1 MLKSFLSFIAF
12 ILAGLQGVAA
22 QSYVMSGI
30 EKTDKGQMQ
39 YEVLGKVEGRYW
51 IYKNNEG
58 VSTIAQYNDQMQL
71 VQQNDLV
78 FLPKKLNAIEFITK
92 SNRVYAFYQFQAA
105 TTVYAMVA
113 ELDEKGQLVGT
124 PVIVDTAEKIRPG
137 SNAKVFNLIES
148 QDRSKLLFFSV
159 NTTNAASIKIKTM
172 ALSTPFAMLN
182 EAKISI
188 NSQNKKSQLSDFA
201 LDNKGNL
208 FCLRN
213 AEQPNAAPVVSLLYM
228 AADGSEV
235 IETPIVNNSLVL
247 DDIRLKIN
255 NDNGTVFINS
265 FYATE
270 KKGHIEGMY
279 TFIWDIA
286 TKQNSITNASR
297 FTDALRDAVTG
308 KRNLKNAFD
317 DFYFDQVQPNADGG
331 FTIIAE
337 AAKTNSNRNAF
348 SRWDFFWGGPFY
360 NPFIFSYWN
369 RPFGFYPW
377 GRFGWGGWGM
387 MGPWGWGGLG
397 GWGWGGWGMMGP
409 WGWGGLGGW
418 GIMGPWGWN
427 SWMMNPFA
435 NFGYPSVTYTAGKV
449 AILKFDANANIQSV
463 KTIDKQQSDVNVDQ
477 FIGYGTMNNAAGTN
491 FLYYQKSK
499 GLKQIVHQ
507 QLNASGS
514 IVMGSPI
521 VLKEKQLEW
530 MPRSLKQVS
539 EKEAILPYQ
548 SKGKLG
554 FAKITIQ

>member
-12 ILAGLQGVAA
+12 VLAGLQGVAA
-22 QSYVMSGI
+22 QTYVMSGI
-30 EKTDKGQMQ
+30 QKTDKDQMQ
-39 YEVLGKVEGRYW
+39 YEVLGKVDGRYW
-51 IYKNNEG
+51 IYKNNDG
-58 VSTIAQYNDQMQL
+58 IATIAQYNDQMQL

-78 FLPKKLNAIEFITK
+78 FLPKKLNALEFVTK

-113 ELDEKGQLVGT
+113 ELDEKGQLVGAPT
-124 PVIVDTAEKIRPG
+124 IIDTAEKIRPG
-137 SNAKVFNLIES
+137 SGAKVFNLIES
-148 QDRSKLLFFSV
+148 EDRSKLLYFSV
-159 NTTNAASIKIKTM
+159 NTTNPASIKIKTM
-172 ALSTPFAMLN
+172 ALSTPFGKLN
-182 EAKISI
+182 EATISI
-188 NSQNKKSQLSDFA
+188 NAQNKKSNLSDFA

-213 AEQPNAAPVVSLLYM
+213 VEQPNAAPVVSLLYM

-255 NDNGTVFINS
+255 NKNGTVIVNS

-286 TKQNSITNASR
+286 TRQNSLSNASR
-297 FTDALRDAVTG
+297 FTDAVRDAVTN
-308 KRNLKNAFD
+308 KKNLKNAFD
-317 DFYFDQVQPNADGG
+317 HFYFDQVQPNADGS
-331 FTIIAE
+331 FTIIVE
-337 AAKTNSNRNAF
+337 AATTSSNRNAF

-360 NPFIFSYWN
+360 NPFIFNFWN

-377 GRFGWGGWGM
+377 ARFGWGMMGGPWGWGGWGPGWGLGWGGGWGMMGPGGWGGGMGM
-387 MGPWGWGGLG
+387 MGPWGWGGGFG
-397 GWGWGGWGMMGP
+397 G
-409 WGWGGLGGW
+409 
-418 GIMGPWGWN
+418 
-427 SWMMNPFA
+427 
-435 NFGYPSVTYTAGKV
+435 FGYPSVTYSAGKV
-449 AILKFDANANIQSV
+449 AILNFDASANIQSV

-477 FIGYGTMNNAAGTN
+477 FIGYGQINNTAGTN
-491 FLYYQKSK
+491 FLYYQKLK
-499 GLKQIVHQ
+499 GVRQLVHQ
-507 QLNASGS
+507 QLNASGA
-514 IVMGSPI
+514 IVKGNPI
-521 VLKEKQLEW
+521 MINEKQVEW
-530 MPRSLKQVS
+530 MPRSLKQVG

>member
-12 ILAGLQGVAA
+12 ILVGLQGLTA

-30 EKTDKGQMQ
+30 EKTDKDQMQ
-39 YEVLGKVEGRYW
+39 YEVLGKVGGRYW
-51 IYKNNEG
+51 IFKNNEG
-58 VSTIAQYNDQMQL
+58 IATIAQYNDQMQL

-78 FLPKKLNAIEFITK
+78 FLPKKLNALEFVTK
-92 SNRVYAFYQFQAA
+92 SNRVYAFYQFQEA

-113 ELDEKGQLVGT
+113 EIDEKGQLVGT
-124 PVIVDTAEKIRPG
+124 PTIIDTAEKIRPG
-137 SNAKVFNLIES
+137 SGAKVFNLIES
-148 QDRSKLLFFSV
+148 EDRSKLLYFSV
-159 NTTNAASIKIKTM
+159 NTTNPASIKIKTM
-172 ALSTPFAMLN
+172 ALSTPFGKLN
-182 EAKISI
+182 DAGISI
-188 NSQNKKSQLSDFA
+188 NAQNKKSSLSDFA

-213 AEQPNAAPVVSLLYM
+213 VEQPNAAPEVSLLYM

-255 NDNGTVFINS
+255 NTNGTVIVNS

-279 TFIWDIA
+279 TFVWDIA
-286 TKQNSITNASR
+286 SRQNSLTNASR
-297 FTDALRDAVTG
+297 FTDAVRDAVTS

-317 DFYFDQVQPNADGG
+317 HFYYDQVQPNADGS

-337 AAKTNSNRNAF
+337 AATTSSNRNVF

-360 NPFIFSYWN
+360 NPFIFNFWN

-377 GRFGWGGWGM
+377 ARFGWGMMGGPWGWGGWGPGRGLGWGWGM
-387 MGPWGWGGLG
+387 MGPWGWGGG
-397 GWGWGGWGMMGP
+397 
-409 WGWGGLGGW
+409 
-418 GIMGPWGWN
+418 
-427 SWMMNPFA
+427 
-435 NFGYPSVTYTAGKV
+435 FGYPSVTYSAGKV
-449 AILKFDANANIQSV
+449 AILNFDAKANIQSV
-463 KTIDKQQSDVNVDQ
+463 KTIDKEQSDVNVDQ
-477 FIGYGTMNNAAGTN
+477 LIGYGQINNASGTN

-499 GLKQIVHQ
+499 GLRQLIHHQ
-507 QLNASGS
+507 LTATGT
-514 IVMGSPI
+514 IVMGSAIP
-521 VLKEKQLEW
+521 LKEKNVEW
-530 MPRSLKQVS
+530 MPRSLKQVG

>member
-12 ILAGLQGVAA
+12 VLAGLQGVAA

-30 EKTDKGQMQ
+30 QKTDKDQMQ
-39 YEVLGKVEGRYW
+39 YEVLGKVDGRYW

-58 VSTIAQYNDQMQL
+58 ISTIAQYNDQMQL

-137 SNAKVFNLIES
+137 SNTKVFNLIES
-148 QDRSKLLFFSV
+148 QDRSKLLLFSV
-159 NTTNAASIKIKTM
+159 NTTNAASVKVKTM
-172 ALSTPFAMLN
+172 ALSTPFALLN
-182 EAKISI
+182 EATISI
-188 NSQNKKSQLSDFA
+188 NSQNKKSNLSDFA

-213 AEQPNAAPVVSLLYM
+213 ADQPNAAPLVSLLYM
-228 AADGSEV
+228 AADGSDV
-235 IETPIVNNSLVL
+235 IETPIVNNSLIL

-255 NDNGTVFINS
+255 NANGTVLVNS
-265 FYATE
+265 FYAAE
-270 KKGHIEGMY
+270 KKGSIEGMY

-286 TKQNSITNASR
+286 AKQNSLTNASR
-297 FTDALRDAVTG
+297 FTDALRDAVTD

-337 AAKTNSNRNAF
+337 AANTSSNRNAF
-348 SRWDFFWGGPFY
+348 SRWDYFWGGPFY

-377 GRFGWGGWGM
+377 ARFGWGMMGPWGLGGGWGM
-387 MGPWGWGGLG
+387 MGPWG
-397 GWGWGGWGMMGP
+397 
-409 WGWGGLGGW
+409 GGW

-435 NFGYPSVTYTAGKV
+435 NFGYPSVSYTAGKV
-449 AILKFDANANIQSV
+449 AFLNFDAKANIQSV
-463 KTIDKQQSDVNVDQ
+463 KTIDKQQSDLNVDQ
-477 FIGYGTMNNAAGTN
+477 FIGYGQINNAAGTN

-499 GLKQIVHQ
+499 GVKQLVHQ
-507 QLNASGS
+507 QLSASGA
-514 IVMGSPI
+514 IVKGNPI
-521 VLKEKQLEW
+521 MINEKQVEW
-530 MPRSLKQVS
+530 MPRSLKQVG

>member
-12 ILAGLQGVAA
+12 ILLGLQGVTA

-30 EKTDKGQMQ
+30 EKTDKDQIQ
-39 YEVLGKVEGRYW
+39 YEVLGKVDGRYW
-51 IYKNNEG
+51 IYKNNDG
-58 VSTIAQYNDQMQL
+58 ISTIAQYNDQMQL

-92 SNRVYAFYQFQAA
+92 SNRVFAFYQFQAS

-137 SNAKVFNLIES
+137 SNTKVFNLIES

-172 ALSTPFAMLN
+172 ALSTPFSLLN
-182 EAKISI
+182 EATISI
-188 NSQNKKSQLSDFA
+188 NAQNKKSNLSDFA

-213 AEQPNAAPVVSLLYM
+213 VDQPNAAPVVSLLYM

-255 NDNGTVFINS
+255 NANGTVLVNS
-265 FYATE
+265 FYASE
-270 KKGHIEGMY
+270 KKGSIEGMY

-286 TKQNSITNASR
+286 SKQNSVSNASR
-297 FTDALRDAVTG
+297 FTDALRDAVTD
-308 KRNLKNAFD
+308 KRNLKQAFD
-317 DFYFDQVQPNADGG
+317 HFYFDQVQPNADGG

-337 AAKTNSNRNAF
+337 AATTSSNRNAF
-348 SRWDFFWGGPFY
+348 SRWDYFWGGPFY
-360 NPFIFSYWN
+360 NPFMFSYWN

-377 GRFGWGGWGM
+377 ARLGWGMMGPWGFGGGWGGFGGWGM
-387 MGPWGWGGLG
+387 MGPWGW
-397 GWGWGGWGMMGP
+397 
-409 WGWGGLGGW
+409 
-418 GIMGPWGWN
+418 N
-427 SWMMNPFA
+427 NWMMNPFA

-449 AILKFDANANIQSV
+449 AILNFDAKANIQSV

-477 FIGYGTMNNAAGTN
+477 FIGYGQINNAAGVN

-499 GLKQIVHQ
+499 GVRQLVHQ
-507 QLNASGS
+507 QLNASGA
-514 IVMGSPI
+514 IVKGNPI
-521 VLKEKQLEW
+521 MINEKQVEW
-530 MPRSLKQVS
+530 MPRSLKQVG

>member
-12 ILAGLQGVAA
+12 ILLGLQGVTA

-30 EKTDKGQMQ
+30 EKTDKDQIQ
-39 YEVLGKVEGRYW
+39 YEVLGKVDGRYW
-51 IYKNNEG
+51 IYKNNDG
-58 VSTIAQYNDQMQL
+58 IATIAQYNDQMQL

-92 SNRVYAFYQFQAA
+92 SNRVFAFYQFQAS

-137 SNAKVFNLIES
+137 SNTKVFNLIES

-172 ALSTPFAMLN
+172 ALSTPFSLLN
-182 EAKISI
+182 EATISI
-188 NSQNKKSQLSDFA
+188 NAQNKKSNLSDFA

-213 AEQPNAAPVVSLLYM
+213 VDQPNAAPVVSLLYM

-255 NDNGTVFINS
+255 NANGTVLVNS
-265 FYATE
+265 FYASE
-270 KKGHIEGMY
+270 KKGSIEGMY

-286 TKQNSITNASR
+286 SKQNSVSNASR
-297 FTDALRDAVTG
+297 FTDALRDAVTD
-308 KRNLKNAFD
+308 KRNLKQAFD
-317 DFYFDQVQPNADGG
+317 HFYFDQVQPNADGG

-337 AAKTNSNRNAF
+337 AATTSSNRNAF
-348 SRWDFFWGGPFY
+348 SRWDYFWGGPFY
-360 NPFIFSYWN
+360 NPFMFSYWN

-377 GRFGWGGWGM
+377 ARLGWGMMGPWGFGGGWGGFGGWGM
-387 MGPWGWGGLG
+387 MGPWGW
-397 GWGWGGWGMMGP
+397 
-409 WGWGGLGGW
+409 
-418 GIMGPWGWN
+418 N
-427 SWMMNPFA
+427 NWMMNPFA

-449 AILKFDANANIQSV
+449 AILNFDAKANIQSV

-477 FIGYGTMNNAAGTN
+477 FIGYGQINNAAGVN

-499 GLKQIVHQ
+499 GVRQLVHQ
-507 QLNASGS
+507 QLNASGA
-514 IVMGSPI
+514 IVKGNPI
-521 VLKEKQLEW
+521 MINEKQVEW
-530 MPRSLKQVS
+530 MPRSLKQVG

>member
-12 ILAGLQGVAA
+12 ILVGLQSLTA

-30 EKTDKGQMQ
+30 EKTDKDQMQ
-39 YEVLGKVEGRYW
+39 YEVLGKVDGRYW
-51 IYKNNEG
+51 IYKNNDG
-58 VSTIAQYNDQMQL
+58 IATIAQYNDQMQL

-78 FLPKKLNAIEFITK
+78 FLPKKLNALEFVTK

-113 ELDEKGQLVGT
+113 ELDEKGELVGAPT
-124 PVIVDTAEKIRPG
+124 IIDTAEKIRPG
-137 SNAKVFNLIES
+137 SGAKVFNLIES
-148 QDRSKLLFFSV
+148 EDRSKLLYFSV
-159 NTTNAASIKIKTM
+159 NTTNPASIKIKTM
-172 ALSTPFAMLN
+172 ALSTPFKLLN
-182 EAKISI
+182 EAAISI
-188 NSQNKKSQLSDFA
+188 NAQNKKSNLSDFA

-213 AEQPNAAPVVSLLYM
+213 VEQPNAAPLVSLLYM

-235 IETPIVNNSLVL
+235 VETPIVNNSLVL

-255 NDNGTVFINS
+255 NTNGTVIVNS

-286 TKQNSITNASR
+286 TRQNSLNNASR
-297 FTDALRDAVTG
+297 FTDAVRDAVTN
-308 KRNLKNAFD
+308 KKNLKNAFD
-317 DFYFDQVQPNADGG
+317 HFYFDQVQPNADGS
-331 FTIIAE
+331 FTIIVE
-337 AAKTNSNRNAF
+337 AATTSSNRNAF

-360 NPFIFSYWN
+360 NPFIFNFWN

-377 GRFGWGGWGM
+377 ARFGWGMMGGPWGWGGWGPGWGLGWGGWGMMGPWGGGWGM
-387 MGPWGWGGLG
+387 MGPWGWGGGFG
-397 GWGWGGWGMMGP
+397 G
-409 WGWGGLGGW
+409 
-418 GIMGPWGWN
+418 
-427 SWMMNPFA
+427 
-435 NFGYPSVTYTAGKV
+435 FGYPSVTYSAGKV
-449 AILKFDANANIQSV
+449 AILNFDAKANIQSV

-477 FIGYGTMNNAAGTN
+477 FIGYGQINNVAGTN

-499 GLKQIVHQ
+499 GVRQLIHQ
-507 QLNASGS
+507 QLTPSGEIVQGNA
-514 IVMGSPI
+514 IP
-521 VLKEKQLEW
+521 LNEKQVEW

-548 SKGKLG
+548 TKGKLG

>member
-1 MLKSFLSFIAF
+1 MLKSFLSFVAF

-30 EKTDKGQMQ
+30 QKTDKGQMQ

-78 FLPKKLNAIEFITK
+78 FLPKKLNAIEFVTK

-148 QDRSKLLFFSV
+148 QDRSKLLLFSV
-159 NTTNAASIKIKTM
+159 NTTNAASVKVKTM

-255 NDNGTVFINS
+255 NTNGTVIVNS

-270 KKGHIEGMY
+270 KKGNIEGMY

-286 TKQNSITNASR
+286 KKQNSISNASR
-297 FTDALRDAVTG
+297 FTDALRDAVTD

-317 DFYFDQVQPNADGG
+317 HFYFDQVQPNADGS

-337 AAKTNSNRNAF
+337 AANTSSNRNVF
-348 SRWDFFWGGPFY
+348 SRWDYFWGGPFY

-377 GRFGWGGWGM
+377 GRLGWGMMGPWGLGGGWGGGMGM
-387 MGPWGWGGLG
+387 MGPWGWGG
-397 GWGWGGWGMMGP
+397 M
-409 WGWGGLGGW
+409 GGW

-435 NFGYPSVTYTAGKV
+435 SFGYPSVTYSAGKV
-449 AILKFDANANIQSV
+449 AILNFDANANIQSV
-463 KTIDKQQSDVNVDQ
+463 KTIDKQQSDLNVDQ
-477 FIGYGTMNNAAGTN
+477 FIGYGQINNADGTN

-499 GLKQIVHQ
+499 GVKQLVHQ
-507 QLNASGS
+507 QLSASGT
-514 IVMGSPI
+514 IVKGNPI
-521 VLKEKQLEW
+521 MINEKQVEW
-530 MPRSLKQVS
+530 MPRSLKQVG

>member
-1 MLKSFLSFIAF
+1 MLKSFFTCIAF

-30 EKTDKGQMQ
+30 QKTDKDQMQ
-39 YEVLGKVEGRYW
+39 YEVLGKVDGRYW

-58 VSTIAQYNDQMQL
+58 IATIAQYNDQMQL

-92 SNRVYAFYQFQAA
+92 SNSVFAFYQFQVA

-113 ELDEKGQLVGT
+113 ELDAKGQLFGQ

-137 SNAKVFNLIES
+137 SNTKVFNLIES
-148 QDRSKLLFFSV
+148 QDRSKLLLFSV

-172 ALSTPFAMLN
+172 ALSTPFALLN
-182 EAKISI
+182 EATISI
-188 NSQNKKSQLSDFA
+188 NAQNKKSHLSDFA

-213 AEQPNAAPVVSLLYM
+213 VAQPNAAPVVSLLYM

-235 IETPIVNNSLVL
+235 VETPIVNNSLIL

-255 NDNGTVFINS
+255 NTNGTVLVNS
-265 FYATE
+265 FYASE
-270 KKGHIEGMY
+270 KKGNIEGMY
-279 TFIWDIA
+279 TYIWDIA
-286 TKQNSITNASR
+286 AKRNIVSNASR
-297 FTDALRDAVTG
+297 FTDAVRDAVTD

-317 DFYFDQVQPNADGG
+317 DFYFDQVQPNANGG

-337 AAKTNSNRNAF
+337 AASTSSNRNAF
-348 SRWDFFWGGPFY
+348 SRWDYYWGGPFY
-360 NPFIFSYWN
+360 NPYIFSYWN

-377 GRFGWGGWGM
+377 ARFGWGMMRPWGWGPGWGWGM
-387 MGPWGWGGLG
+387 MGPWGWGGG
-397 GWGWGGWGMMGP
+397 FSG
-409 WGWGGLGGW
+409 
-418 GIMGPWGWN
+418 
-427 SWMMNPFA
+427 
-435 NFGYPSVTYTAGKV
+435 FGYPSVTYSAGKV
-449 AILKFDANANIQSV
+449 AILSFDANANIQSV
-463 KTIDKQQSDVNVDQ
+463 KTIDKQQSDLNVDQ
-477 FIGYGTMNNAAGTN
+477 FIGYGQINNAAGTN

-499 GLKQIVHQ
+499 GVKQLVHQ
-507 QLNASGS
+507 QLNASGA
-514 IVMGSPI
+514 IIKGNPI
-521 VLKEKQLEW
+521 MLNEKQVEW
-530 MPRSLKQVS
+530 MPRSLKQVG

>member
-1 MLKSFLSFIAF
+1 MLKSFFSCIAF

-30 EKTDKGQMQ
+30 QKTDKDQMQ
-39 YEVLGKVEGRYW
+39 YEVLGKVDGRYW

-58 VSTIAQYNDQMQL
+58 IATIAQYNDQMQL

-92 SNRVYAFYQFQAA
+92 SNSVFAFYQFQVA

-113 ELDEKGQLVGT
+113 ELDAKGQLVGQ

-137 SNAKVFNLIES
+137 SNTKVFNLIES
-148 QDRSKLLFFSV
+148 QDRSKLLLFSV

-172 ALSTPFAMLN
+172 ALSTPFALLN
-182 EAKISI
+182 EATISI
-188 NSQNKKSQLSDFA
+188 NAQNKKSHLSDFA

-213 AEQPNAAPVVSLLYM
+213 VAQPNAAPVVSLLYM

-235 IETPIVNNSLVL
+235 VETPIVNNSLIL

-255 NDNGTVFINS
+255 NANGTVLVNS
-265 FYATE
+265 FYASE
-270 KKGHIEGMY
+270 KKGNIEGMY
-279 TFIWDIA
+279 TYIWDIA
-286 TKQNSITNASR
+286 AKRNSVNNASR
-297 FTDALRDAVTG
+297 FTDAVRDAVTD

-337 AAKTNSNRNAF
+337 SASTSSNRNAF
-348 SRWDFFWGGPFY
+348 SRWDYYWGGPFY
-360 NPFIFSYWN
+360 NPYIFSYWN

-377 GRFGWGGWGM
+377 ARFGWGMMRPWGWGLGWGM
-387 MGPWGWGGLG
+387 MGPWGWGGG
-397 GWGWGGWGMMGP
+397 FSG
-409 WGWGGLGGW
+409 
-418 GIMGPWGWN
+418 
-427 SWMMNPFA
+427 
-435 NFGYPSVTYTAGKV
+435 FGYPSVTYSAGKV
-449 AILKFDANANIQSV
+449 AILSFDANANIQSV
-463 KTIDKQQSDVNVDQ
+463 KTIDKQQSDLNVDQ
-477 FIGYGTMNNAAGTN
+477 FIGYGQINNAAGTN

-499 GLKQIVHQ
+499 GVKQLVHQ
-507 QLNASGS
+507 QLNASGA
-514 IVMGSPI
+514 IVKGNPI
-521 VLKEKQLEW
+521 MLNEKQVEW
-530 MPRSLKQVS
+530 MPRSLKQVG

-548 SKGKLG
+548 TKGKLG

>member
-30 EKTDKGQMQ
+30 EKTDKDQIQ
-39 YEVLGKVEGRYW
+39 YEVLGKVDGRYW
-51 IYKNNEG
+51 IYKNNDG
-58 VSTIAQYNDQMQL
+58 IATIAQYNNQMQL
-71 VQQNDLV
+71 LQQNDLV
-78 FLPKKLNAIEFITK
+78 LLPKKLNAIEFITK
-92 SNRVYAFYQFQAA
+92 SNRVYAFYQYQAA

-137 SNAKVFNLIES
+137 SDTKVFNLIES

-159 NTTNAASIKIKTM
+159 NTTNPASIKIKTM
-172 ALSTPFAMLN
+172 ALTTPFSLLN
-182 EAKISI
+182 EATISI
-188 NSQNKKSQLSDFA
+188 NAQNKKSNLSDFA

-213 AEQPNAAPVVSLLYM
+213 VDQSNAAPVVSLLFM

-255 NDNGTVFINS
+255 NANGTVLVNS
-265 FYATE
+265 FYASE
-270 KKGHIEGMY
+270 NKGNIEGMY

-286 TKQNSITNASR
+286 SKQNSVSNASR
-297 FTDALRDAVTG
+297 FTDALRDAVTD
-308 KRNLKNAFD
+308 KRNLKLAFNH
-317 DFYFDQVQPNADGG
+317 FYVDQVQSNADGG

-337 AAKTNSNRNAF
+337 AATTSSNRNAF
-348 SRWDFFWGGPFY
+348 SRWDYFWGGPFY
-360 NPFIFSYWN
+360 NPFMFSYWN

-377 GRFGWGGWGM
+377 ARLGWGMMGPWGLGGGWGGWGGFGGWGM
-387 MGPWGWGGLG
+387 MGPWGW
-397 GWGWGGWGMMGP
+397 
-409 WGWGGLGGW
+409 
-418 GIMGPWGWN
+418 N
-427 SWMMNPFA
+427 NWMMNPFA
-435 NFGYPSVTYTAGKV
+435 NFGYPSVTYSAGKV
-449 AILKFDANANIQSV
+449 AILNFDAKANIQSV

-477 FIGYGTMNNAAGTN
+477 FIGYGEINNAEGIN

-499 GLKQIVHQ
+499 GVRQLVHQ
-507 QLNASGS
+507 QLNGAGA
-514 IVMGSPI
+514 IVMGNPI
-521 VLKEKQLEW
+521 MINEKQVEW
-530 MPRSLKQVS
+530 MPRSLKQVG

>member
-12 ILAGLQGVAA
+12 ILVGLQVLTA

-30 EKTDKGQMQ
+30 EKTDKDQMQ
-39 YEVLGKVEGRYW
+39 YEVLGKVDGRYW
-51 IYKNNEG
+51 IYKNNDG
-58 VSTIAQYNDQMQL
+58 IATIAQYNDQMQL

-78 FLPKKLNAIEFITK
+78 FLPKKLNALEFVAK
-92 SNRVYAFYQFQAA
+92 SNRVYAFYQFQEA

-124 PVIVDTAEKIRPG
+124 PTIIDTAEKIRPG
-137 SNAKVFNLIES
+137 SGTKVFNLIES
-148 QDRSKLLFFSV
+148 EDRSKLLYFSV
-159 NTTNAASIKIKTM
+159 NTTNPASIKIKTM
-172 ALSTPFAMLN
+172 ALSTPFGKLN
-182 EAKISI
+182 EATISI
-188 NSQNKKSQLSDFA
+188 NAQNKKSNLSDFA

-213 AEQPNAAPVVSLLYM
+213 VEQPNAAPVVSLLYM

-255 NDNGTVFINS
+255 NTNGTVMVNS

-279 TFIWDIA
+279 TFVWDIA
-286 TKQNSITNASR
+286 TRQNSLTNASR
-297 FTDALRDAVTG
+297 FTDAVRDAVTS

-317 DFYFDQVQPNADGG
+317 HFYYDQVQPNADGS

-337 AAKTNSNRNAF
+337 AATTSSNRNAF

-360 NPFIFSYWN
+360 NPFIFNFWN

-377 GRFGWGGWGM
+377 ARFGWGMMGGPWGWGGWGPGWGLGWGGGWGM
-387 MGPWGWGGLG
+387 MGPWGWGGGFG
-397 GWGWGGWGMMGP
+397 G
-409 WGWGGLGGW
+409 
-418 GIMGPWGWN
+418 
-427 SWMMNPFA
+427 
-435 NFGYPSVTYTAGKV
+435 FGYPSVTYSAGKV
-449 AILKFDANANIQSV
+449 AILNFDAKANIQSV
-463 KTIDKQQSDVNVDQ
+463 KTIDKEQSDVNVDQ
-477 FIGYGTMNNAAGTN
+477 FIGYGQINNAAGKN

-499 GLKQIVHQ
+499 GLRQLIHQ
-507 QLNASGS
+507 QLTPTGT
-514 IVMGSPI
+514 IVMGSAIP
-521 VLKEKQLEW
+521 LKEKNVEW
-530 MPRSLKQVS
+530 MPRSLKQVG

-548 SKGKLG
+548 TKGKLG

>member
-1 MLKSFLSFIAF
+1 MLKSFLSFVAF

-30 EKTDKGQMQ
+30 QKTDKDQMQ
-39 YEVLGKVEGRYW
+39 YEVLGKVDGRYW

-58 VSTIAQYNDQMQL
+58 ISTIAQYNDQMQL

-78 FLPKKLNAIEFITK
+78 FLPKKLNALEFITK
-92 SNRVYAFYQFQAA
+92 SNRVFAFYQFQAA

-124 PVIVDTAEKIRPG
+124 PVLVDTAEKIRPG
-137 SNAKVFNLIES
+137 SNTKVFNLIES

-159 NTTNAASIKIKTM
+159 NTTNAASIKVKTM

-188 NSQNKKSQLSDFA
+188 NAQNKKSQLSDFA

-235 IETPIVNNSLVL
+235 IETPILNNSLVL

-255 NDNGTVFINS
+255 NTNGTVIVNS

-270 KKGHIEGMY
+270 KKGNIEGMY

-286 TKQNSITNASR
+286 TKQNSISNASR
-297 FTDALRDAVTG
+297 FTDALRDAVTD

-317 DFYFDQVQPNADGG
+317 HFYFDQVQPNADGS

-337 AAKTNSNRNAF
+337 AANTSSNRNAF

-360 NPFIFSYWN
+360 NPFIFNYWN

-387 MGPWGWGGLG
+387 MGPWGWGGM
-397 GWGWGGWGMMGP
+397 GMMGP
-409 WGWGGLGGW
+409 WGWGGMGGW

-435 NFGYPSVTYTAGKV
+435 SFGYPSVTYTAGKV
-449 AILKFDANANIQSV
+449 AILNFDAKANIQSI

-477 FIGYGTMNNAAGTN
+477 FIGYGQINNTDGTN
-491 FLYYQKSK
+491 FLFYQKSK
-499 GLKQIVHQ
+499 GVKQLVHQ
-507 QLNASGS
+507 QLSASGT
-514 IVMGSPI
+514 IVKGNPI
-521 VLKEKQLEW
+521 MINEKQVEW
-530 MPRSLKQVS
+530 MPRSLKQVG

>member
-12 ILAGLQGVAA
+12 ILVGLQGLTA

-30 EKTDKGQMQ
+30 EKTDKDQMQ
-39 YEVLGKVEGRYW
+39 YEVLGKVDGRYW

-58 VSTIAQYNDQMQL
+58 IATIAQYNDQMQL

-78 FLPKKLNAIEFITK
+78 FLPKKLNALEFVTK

-124 PVIVDTAEKIRPG
+124 PTIIDTAEKIRPG
-137 SNAKVFNLIES
+137 SGAKIFNLIES
-148 QDRSKLLFFSV
+148 EDRSKLLYFSV
-159 NTTNAASIKIKTM
+159 NTTNQASIKIKTM
-172 ALSTPFAMLN
+172 ALSTPFGKLN
-182 EAKISI
+182 EATISI
-188 NSQNKKSQLSDFA
+188 NAQNKKSNLSDFA

-213 AEQPNAAPVVSLLYM
+213 VEQPNAAPVVSLLYM

-235 IETPIVNNSLVL
+235 VETPIVNNSLVL

-255 NDNGTVFINS
+255 NTNGTVIVNS

-286 TKQNSITNASR
+286 TRQNSLSNASR
-297 FTDALRDAVTG
+297 FTDAVRDAVTN
-308 KRNLKNAFD
+308 KKNLKNAFD
-317 DFYFDQVQPNADGG
+317 HFYFDQVQPNADGS
-331 FTIIAE
+331 FTIIVE
-337 AAKTNSNRNAF
+337 AATTSSNRNAF

-360 NPFIFSYWN
+360 NPFIFNFWN

-377 GRFGWGGWGM
+377 ARFGWGMMGGPWGWGGWGPGWGLGWGGWGM
-387 MGPWGWGGLG
+387 MRGPWGWGGGFG
-397 GWGWGGWGMMGP
+397 G
-409 WGWGGLGGW
+409 
-418 GIMGPWGWN
+418 
-427 SWMMNPFA
+427 
-435 NFGYPSVTYTAGKV
+435 FGYPSVTYSAGKV
-449 AILKFDANANIQSV
+449 AILNFDAKANIQSV

-477 FIGYGTMNNAAGTN
+477 FIGYGQINNAAGTN

-499 GLKQIVHQ
+499 GVRQLIHQTLTPSGAIVQ
-507 QLNASGS
+507 GNAIPLN
-514 IVMGSPI
+514 
-521 VLKEKQLEW
+521 EKQVEW
-530 MPRSLKQVS
+530 MPRSLKQVGD
-539 EKEAILPYQ
+539 KEAILPYQ
-548 SKGKLG
+548 TKGKLG

>member
-1 MLKSFLSFIAF
+1 MLKSFLSFVAF

-30 EKTDKGQMQ
+30 QKTDKGQMQ
-39 YEVLGKVEGRYW
+39 YEVLGKVDGRYW

-58 VSTIAQYNDQMQL
+58 ISTIAQYNDQMQL

-78 FLPKKLNAIEFITK
+78 FLPKKLNAIEFVTK

-137 SNAKVFNLIES
+137 SNTKVFNLIES

-255 NDNGTVFINS
+255 NANGTVIVNS

-270 KKGHIEGMY
+270 KKGNIEGMY

-286 TKQNSITNASR
+286 KKQNSLSNASR
-297 FTDALRDAVTG
+297 FTDALRDAVTD

-337 AAKTNSNRNAF
+337 AARTNSNRNIF

-360 NPFIFSYWN
+360 NPFIFNYWN

-377 GRFGWGGWGM
+377 GRLGWGM
-387 MGPWGWGGLG
+387 MGPWGWGGWGGFGG
-397 GWGWGGWGMMGP
+397 GWGW
-409 WGWGGLGGW
+409 GGW

-435 NFGYPSVTYTAGKV
+435 NFGYPSVTYSAGKV
-449 AILKFDANANIQSV
+449 AILNFDANANIQSV
-463 KTIDKQQSDVNVDQ
+463 KTIDKQQSDLNVDQ
-477 FIGYGTMNNAAGTN
+477 FIGYGQINNADGTN

-499 GLKQIVHQ
+499 GVKQLVHQ
-507 QLNASGS
+507 QLSASGT
-514 IVMGSPI
+514 IVKGNPI
-521 VLKEKQLEW
+521 MINEKQVEW
-530 MPRSLKQVS
+530 MPRSLKQVG

>member
-1 MLKSFLSFIAF
+1 MLKSFLSFVAF

-30 EKTDKGQMQ
+30 QKTDKGQMQ

-78 FLPKKLNAIEFITK
+78 FLPKKLNAIEFVTK

-137 SNAKVFNLIES
+137 SNTKVFNLIES

-255 NDNGTVFINS
+255 NANGTVIVNS

-270 KKGHIEGMY
+270 KKGNIEGMY

-286 TKQNSITNASR
+286 KKQNSLSNASR
-297 FTDALRDAVTG
+297 FTDALRDAVTD

-337 AAKTNSNRNAF
+337 AARTNSNRNIF

-360 NPFIFSYWN
+360 NPFIFNYWN

-377 GRFGWGGWGM
+377 GRLGWGM
-387 MGPWGWGGLG
+387 MGPWGWGGWGGFGG
-397 GWGWGGWGMMGP
+397 GWGWGGM
-409 WGWGGLGGW
+409 GGW

-435 NFGYPSVTYTAGKV
+435 NFGYPSVTYSAGKV
-449 AILKFDANANIQSV
+449 AILNFDANANIQSV
-463 KTIDKQQSDVNVDQ
+463 KTIDKQQSDLNVDQ
-477 FIGYGTMNNAAGTN
+477 FIGYGQINNADGTN

-499 GLKQIVHQ
+499 GVKQLVHQ
-507 QLNASGS
+507 QLSASGT
-514 IVMGSPI
+514 IVKGNPI
-521 VLKEKQLEW
+521 MINEKQVEW
-530 MPRSLKQVS
+530 MPRSLKQVG

>member
-1 MLKSFLSFIAF
+1 MLKSFLSYIALF
-12 ILAGLQGVAA
+12 LVGLQGLTA
-22 QSYVMSGI
+22 QSYVLSGI
-30 EKTDKGQMQ
+30 EKTDIGQMQ
-39 YEVLGKVEGRYW
+39 YEVLGKVDGRYW

-58 VSTIAQYNDQMQL
+58 ISTIAQYNDQMQL

-113 ELDEKGQLVGT
+113 ELDEKGQLIGAPT
-124 PVIVDTAEKIRPG
+124 IVDTAEKIRPG
-137 SNAKVFNLIES
+137 SNTKVFNLIES

-159 NTTNAASIKIKTM
+159 NTTNPSSIKIKTM
-172 ALSTPFAMLN
+172 ALSTPFGLLN
-182 EAKISI
+182 EATISI
-188 NSQNKKSQLSDFA
+188 NAQNKKSNLSDFA

-213 AEQPNAAPVVSLLYM
+213 AEQPNAAPVVSLLFM

-235 IETPIVNNSLVL
+235 IETPIVNNSLIL

-255 NDNGTVFINS
+255 NANGTVLINS
-265 FYATE
+265 FYAAE
-270 KKGHIEGMY
+270 KKGNIEGMY

-286 TKQNSITNASR
+286 TKRNSVSNASR
-297 FTDALRDAVTG
+297 FTDALRDAVTD

-337 AAKTNSNRNAF
+337 AARTSSNRNAF

-360 NPFIFSYWN
+360 NPFIFNYWN

-377 GRFGWGGWGM
+377 GRFGWGM
-387 MGPWGWGGLG
+387 MGPWGFG
-397 GWGWGGWGMMGP
+397 GGWGMMGP
-409 WGWGGLGGW
+409 WGFGGLGG
-418 GIMGPWGWN
+418 G
-427 SWMMNPFA
+427 MMNPFA

-449 AILKFDANANIQSV
+449 AILNFDANANIQSV
-463 KTIDKQQSDVNVDQ
+463 KTIDKQQSDMNVDQ
-477 FIGYGTMNNAAGTN
+477 FIGYGTMNNSAGTN
-491 FLYYQKSK
+491 FLYFQKSK
-499 GLKQIVHQ
+499 GVRQLVHQ
-507 QLNASGS
+507 QLNPSGA
-514 IVMGSPI
+514 IVQGNPI
-521 VLKEKQLEW
+521 MLNDKKVEW
-530 MPRSLKQVS
+530 MPRSLKQVG

>member
-1 MLKSFLSFIAF
+1 MLKSFLSYIALF
-12 ILAGLQGVAA
+12 LLGLQGVEA
-22 QSYVMSGI
+22 QSYVLSGI

-39 YEVLGKVEGRYW
+39 YEVLGKVDGRYW

-58 VSTIAQYNDQMQL
+58 ISTIAQYNDQMQL

-124 PVIVDTAEKIRPG
+124 PTMVDTAEKIRPG
-137 SNAKVFNLIES
+137 SGTKVFNLIES
-148 QDRSKLLFFSV
+148 EDRSKLLFFSV
-159 NTTNAASIKIKTM
+159 NTTNPSSIRIKTM
-172 ALSTPFAMLN
+172 ALSTPFGLLN
-182 EAKISI
+182 EATISI
-188 NSQNKKSQLSDFA
+188 NAQNKKSQLSDFA

-235 IETPIVNNSLVL
+235 IETPIVNNSLIL

-255 NDNGTVFINS
+255 NANGTVLINS
-265 FYATE
+265 FYASE
-270 KKGHIEGMY
+270 KKGNIEGMY

-286 TKQNSITNASR
+286 TRRNSISNASR
-297 FTDALRDAVTG
+297 FSDAIRDAVTD

-317 DFYFDQVQPNADGG
+317 HFYFDQVQPNEDGS

-360 NPFIFSYWN
+360 NPFIFNYWN

-377 GRFGWGGWGM
+377 GRFGWGMMGPWGWGGLGGWGM

-397 GWGWGGWGMMGP
+397 GWGMMGP
-409 WGWGGLGGW
+409 WGWGG
-418 GIMGPWGWN
+418 
-427 SWMMNPFA
+427 WMMNPFA

-449 AILKFDANANIQSV
+449 AILNFDANANIQSV
-463 KTIDKQQSDVNVDQ
+463 KTIDKQQSDINVDQ
-477 FIGYGTMNNAAGTN
+477 FIGYGTMKNNMGTN

-507 QLNASGS
+507 QLNASGT
-514 IVMGSPI
+514 IVKGSPI
-521 VLKEKQLEW
+521 ILKEKLLEW

-539 EKEAILPYQ
+539 DREAILPYQ
-548 SKGKLG
+548 TKGKLG

>member
-1 MLKSFLSFIAF
+1 MLKSFLSYIALF
-12 ILAGLQGVAA
+12 LVGLQGLTA
-22 QSYVMSGI
+22 QSYVLSGI

-39 YEVLGKVEGRYW
+39 YEVLGKVDGRYW

-58 VSTIAQYNDQMQL
+58 ISTIAQYNDQMQL

-124 PVIVDTAEKIRPG
+124 PTIVDTAEKIRPG
-137 SNAKVFNLIES
+137 SNTKVFNLIES

-159 NTTNAASIKIKTM
+159 NTTNPSSIKIKTM
-172 ALSTPFAMLN
+172 ALSTPFGLLN
-182 EAKISI
+182 EATISI
-188 NSQNKKSQLSDFA
+188 NAQNKKSNLSDFA
-201 LDNKGNL
+201 IDNKGNL

-213 AEQPNAAPVVSLLYM
+213 AEQPNAAPIVSLLFM

-235 IETPIVNNSLVL
+235 IETPIVNNSLIL

-255 NDNGTVFINS
+255 NANGTVLINS
-265 FYATE
+265 FYAAE
-270 KKGHIEGMY
+270 KKGNIEGMY
-279 TFIWDIA
+279 TFIWDIT
-286 TKQNSITNASR
+286 TKRNSVSNASR
-297 FTDALRDAVTG
+297 FTDALRDAVTD

-337 AAKTNSNRNAF
+337 AARTSSNRNAF

-360 NPFIFSYWN
+360 NPFIFNYWN

-377 GRFGWGGWGM
+377 GRFGWGM
-387 MGPWGWGGLG
+387 MGPWGFG
-397 GWGWGGWGMMGP
+397 GGWGMMGP
-409 WGWGGLGGW
+409 WGFGGLGGW
-418 GIMGPWGWN
+418 GI
-427 SWMMNPFA
+427 MNPFA

-449 AILKFDANANIQSV
+449 AILNFDANANIQSV
-463 KTIDKQQSDVNVDQ
+463 KTIDKQQSDMNVDQ
-477 FIGYGTMNNAAGTN
+477 FIGYGTMNNSAGTN
-491 FLYYQKSK
+491 FLYFQKSK
-499 GLKQIVHQ
+499 GVRQLVHQ
-507 QLNASGS
+507 QLNPSGA
-514 IVMGSPI
+514 IVQGNPI
-521 VLKEKQLEW
+521 MLNDKKVEW
-530 MPRSLKQVS
+530 MPRSLKQVG

>member
-30 EKTDKGQMQ
+30 EKTDKDQMQ
-39 YEVLGKVEGRYW
+39 YEVLGKVDGRYW

-58 VSTIAQYNDQMQL
+58 ISTIAQYNDQMQL

-78 FLPKKLNAIEFITK
+78 FLPKKLNALEFITK
-92 SNRVYAFYQFQAA
+92 SNRVFAFYQFQAA

-124 PVIVDTAEKIRPG
+124 PVLVDTAEKIRPG
-137 SNAKVFNLIES
+137 SNTKVFNLIES

-159 NTTNAASIKIKTM
+159 NTTNAASIKVKTM

-188 NSQNKKSQLSDFA
+188 NAQNKKSQLSDFA

-235 IETPIVNNSLVL
+235 IETPILNNSLVL

-255 NDNGTVFINS
+255 NANGTVIVNS

-270 KKGHIEGMY
+270 KKGNIEGMY

-286 TKQNSITNASR
+286 TKQNSISNASR
-297 FTDALRDAVTG
+297 FTDALRDAVTD

-317 DFYFDQVQPNADGG
+317 HFYFDQVQPNADGS

-337 AAKTNSNRNAF
+337 AANTSSNRNAF

-360 NPFIFSYWN
+360 NPFIFNYWN

-377 GRFGWGGWGM
+377 GRFGWGMMGPWGWGGMGM
-387 MGPWGWGGLG
+387 MGPWGWGG
-397 GWGWGGWGMMGP
+397 M
-409 WGWGGLGGW
+409 GGW

-435 NFGYPSVTYTAGKV
+435 SFGYPSVTYSAGKV
-449 AILKFDANANIQSV
+449 AILNFDAKANIQSV
-463 KTIDKQQSDVNVDQ
+463 KTIDKQQSDMNVDQ
-477 FIGYGTMNNAAGTN
+477 FIGYGQINNAAGTN
-491 FLYYQKSK
+491 FVYYQKSK
-499 GLKQIVHQ
+499 GVRQLIHQ
-507 QLNASGS
+507 QLTPSGAIVKGNA
-514 IVMGSPI
+514 I
-521 VLKEKQLEW
+521 LLNEKQVEW
-530 MPRSLKQVS
+530 MPRSLKQVG

>member
-1 MLKSFLSFIAF
+1 MLKSFLSFVAF

-30 EKTDKGQMQ
+30 QKTDKGQMQ

-51 IYKNNEG
+51 IYKNYEG
-58 VSTIAQYNDQMQL
+58 ISTIAQYNDQMQL

-78 FLPKKLNAIEFITK
+78 FLPKKLNAIEFVTK

-137 SNAKVFNLIES
+137 SNTKVFNLIES

-213 AEQPNAAPVVSLLYM
+213 AEQSNAAPVVSLLYM

-255 NDNGTVFINS
+255 NANGTVIVNS

-286 TKQNSITNASR
+286 KKQNSLSNASR
-297 FTDALRDAVTG
+297 FTDALRDAVTD

-337 AAKTNSNRNAF
+337 AARTNSNRNIF

-360 NPFIFSYWN
+360 NPFIFNYWN

-377 GRFGWGGWGM
+377 GRLGWGM
-387 MGPWGWGGLG
+387 MGPWGWGG
-397 GWGWGGWGMMGP
+397 M
-409 WGWGGLGGW
+409 GGW

-435 NFGYPSVTYTAGKV
+435 NFGYPSVTYSAGKV
-449 AILKFDANANIQSV
+449 AILNFDANANIQSV
-463 KTIDKQQSDVNVDQ
+463 KTIDKQQSDLNVDQ
-477 FIGYGTMNNAAGTN
+477 FIGYGQINNADGTN

-499 GLKQIVHQ
+499 GVKQLVHQ
-507 QLNASGS
+507 QLSASGT
-514 IVMGSPI
+514 IVKGNPI
-521 VLKEKQLEW
+521 MINEKQVEW
-530 MPRSLKQVS
+530 MPRSLKQVG